1 MSDTSRPAEWVVN
14 DLADVHAVLADDR
27 FIVRPAEAG
36 APAGTV
42 AWLRASV
49 SRFANGPEHDR
60 RRALVV
66 AELDRLDPGALRAAV
81 RDQARTALKSGAES
95 GAGPSLEAVAGLARR
110 APAMVLAER
119 FGAIDPAGVATAVD
133 AVAAAYFPG
142 AAEPVE
148 RAADA
153 ATKSLLD
160 LLAGPGLD
168 EDLVVARITVLVQG
182 YDATA
187 NLVAAAL
194 SLLPELPADVAT
206 DTLLAET
213 AYRRPPVPAL
223 RRVAQAPARLG
234 DRSIGAGD
242 SLVCEVAAAGAADG
256 PAAAALTFGY
266 GIRPCPGPAQALALA
281 AGIIDALRE

>member
-1 MSDTSRPAEWVVN
+1 MTDTSQPAEWVVSET
-14 DLADVHAVLADDR
+14 AEVHAVLADER
-27 FIVRPAEAG
+27 FGVRPAEAR
-36 APAGTV
+36 APSGTV

-66 AELDRLDPGALRAAV
+66 AELDRLDPAALRAAA
-81 RDQARTALKSGAES
+81 REQARTALESGAEA
-95 GAGPSLEAVAGLARR
+95 GAEAVGSLARR
-110 APAMVLAER
+110 VPAMVLAQR
-119 FGAIDPAGVATAVD
+119 FGAADPDQVATAVG

-194 SLLPELPADVAT
+194 SLLPELPADVTT

>member
-1 MSDTSRPAEWVVN
+1 MTDTSQPAEWVVSET
-14 DLADVHAVLADDR
+14 AEVHAVLADER
-27 FIVRPAEAG
+27 FGVRPAEAG
-36 APAGTV
+36 APSGTV
-42 AWLRASV
+42 AWLRGSV

-66 AELDRLDPGALRAAV
+66 AELDRLDPAALRAAA
-81 RDQARTALKSGAES
+81 RDRARSALADGAVPDADRV
-95 GAGPSLEAVAGLARR
+95 GRLARR
-110 APAMVLAER
+110 VPAMVLAQR
-119 FGAIDPAGVATAVD
+119 FGAADPDQVATAVG

-142 AAEPVE
+142 AAEPAE

-160 LLAGPGLD
+160 LLAGPSLD
-168 EDLVVARITVLVQG
+168 EVVARITVLVQG

-194 SLLPELPADVAT
+194 RLRPELPADVSA
-206 DTLLAET
+206 DNLLAQA

-223 RRVAQAPARLG
+223 RRVALAPARLG
-234 DRSIGAGD
+234 SRSFGTGD
-242 SLVCEVAAAGAADG
+242 SVACEVAAASGPDG

-266 GIRPCPGPAQALALA
+266 GLRPCPGPAQALALA
-281 AGIIDALRE
+281 AGVIDAIRELGA